1 MERLIKQKSQF
12 KWKSVRVKLIT
23 SMVLVGLGPLILL
36 SVIEDSVLQNTM
48 TKQVSQSTLQTTKQ
62 AQQSLEYYVQGIEN
76 QVELIAHNANFTDFY
91 GDPTHAQY
99 GFDVLDDTL
108 QTNKDYSSVYF
119 GSTKKDMILAPKQE
133 LPDGYDP
140 TSRDWYKGA
149 VSNNGQIFISKPYA
163 DAVTKEMVI
172 TVAKAVFDQSQQMV
186 GVAAADI
193 NLGQFSNSIS
203 RMKIGSN
210 GYMTIVDQDGGYIT
224 HPDKSKMGKS
234 ITKLAIWD
242 SIQKNT
248 SGYKKYT
255 IDGEDTF
262 SAFSTDKLTGWK
274 FISNLDYTEITKS
287 SDQLQKLRWMM
298 LAIFT
303 VIASLVAFLIGTRM
317 SKNIVSFNEALK
329 KASKGDFT
337 TRASVK
343 TNDEFKELEQ
353 SFNGMM
359 EQLSD
364 ALHKVDQTS
373 KAVRETSSNL
383 DSMTQEA
390 NTSLNEVALSISEIS
405 TGANSQALNVLTS
418 AGHMKALSD
427 QLDGISTVTEEMNSV
442 SQHSL
447 TLSKN
452 GLKTVNLLTEKAAET
467 KSSTSEV
474 SVIVKN
480 VAERMEE
487 INAIVQVMTQI
498 TEQTNLLSLNAS
510 IESARAGEH
519 GRGFA
524 VVANEVRSLA
534 EQSKAS
540 AEEIK
545 RIINSIKGV
554 VNTAVEAMDKTSV
567 AVQQQDEAVK
577 VTEAIFNDILSTINE
592 LAKEVKNVEDT
603 VKDSQSNKN
612 KVSEEMDNITAVSQ
626 QTAAATEEVSAATEE
641 ISATMQIYSQQSN
654 GLKVLSEQL
663 EQEILKFK
671 LK

>member
-1 MERLIKQKSQF
+1 MERVIKQKNRF
-12 KWKSVRVKLIT
+12 KWKSVRVKLIM
-23 SMVLVGLGPLILL
+23 SMVLVGLVPLILL
-36 SVIEDSVLQNTM
+36 SVIENSKTQSSM

-62 AQQSLEYYVQGIEN
+62 AQQSLDYYLLGIEN
-76 QVELIAHNANFTDFY
+76 QVELIAHNVNFTNFLNEKDIPNSY
-91 GDPTHAQY
+91 EILNG
-99 GFDVLDDTL
+99 TL
-108 QTNKDYSSVYF
+108 QTNKDYASVYF
-119 GSTKKDMILAPKQE
+119 GSAKKDMILAPIE
-133 LPDGYDP
+133 EMPAGYDP
-140 TSRDWYKGA
+140 TSRDWYAGA
-149 VSNNGQIFISKPYA
+149 ISKNGQIFISNPYP
-163 DAVTKEMVI
+163 DASTNEMVV
-172 TVAKAVFDQSQQMV
+172 TLAQAVYDQGRKLV
-186 GVAAADI
+186 GVAAIDI
-193 NLGQFSNSIS
+193 NLSRFSDSIS
-203 RMKIGSN
+203 QMKIGDK
-210 GYMTIVDQDGGYIT
+210 GYLSIIGSDGNYIT
-224 HPDKSKMGKS
+224 HPDKSKVGKS
-234 ITKLAIWD
+234 IKKLAIWD
-242 SIQKNT
+242 AMQKKN
-248 SGYKKYT
+248 SGYKEYT
-255 IDGEDTF
+255 INGVDTF
-262 SAFSTDKLTGWK
+262 SAFSTDSLTGWK
-274 FISNLDYTEITKS
+274 FMSNLDYAEISKT
-287 SDQLQKLRWMM
+287 SDQLQTIRLTL
-298 LAIFT
+298 LAFFT
-303 VIASLVAFLIGTRM
+303 IISAFVAFLFGTRM
-317 SKNIVSFNEALK
+317 SKNIISFNEALK
-329 KASKGDFT
+329 NASKGDFT
-337 TRASVK
+337 TRVSVK

-364 ALHKVDQTS
+364 ALYKVDQTS

-405 TGANSQALNVLTS
+405 TGANSQASNVLTS

-427 QLDGISTVTEEMNSV
+427 QLDGISTVTEEMNTV

-447 TLSKN
+447 KLSKN
-452 GLKTVNLLTEKAAET
+452 GLKTVHLLTEKAAET

-545 RIINSIKGV
+545 RIINSIKAV

-641 ISATMQIYSQQSN
+641 ISATMKIYSQHSN
-654 GLKVLSEQL
+654 GLKDLSEQL
-663 EQEILKFK
+663 EKEILKFK